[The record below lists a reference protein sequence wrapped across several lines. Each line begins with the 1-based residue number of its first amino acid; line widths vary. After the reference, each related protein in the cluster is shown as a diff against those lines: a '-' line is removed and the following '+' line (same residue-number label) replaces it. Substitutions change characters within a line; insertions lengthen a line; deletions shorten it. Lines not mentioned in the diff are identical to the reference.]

1 MHLRFLKIKEKHA
14 SGHFHVIARFQ
25 IKIVLFRFAFLK
37 NLLSLQLET
46 IFKEFMEKQKSI
58 EALQFFA
65 TGLTEGALVH
75 KLQGQI
81 FKSQGFNKLG
91 QKYID
96 HFNEEMEWVEK
107 FYSRIIDLGGEVKFE
122 GAKRRELCLDPAEY
136 VKADLDIQKAG
147 VDLLYKCIEQLPND
161 PTTYDIMKGYL
172 ADEEEDLYWSQGA
185 MELIEKIGVQNWLIT
200 QL

>member
-1 MHLRFLKIKEKHA
+1 MD
-14 SGHFHVIARFQ
+14 
-25 IKIVLFRFAFLK
+25 
-37 NLLSLQLET
+37 
-46 IFKEFMEKQKSI
+46 KQKSI

-75 KLQGQI
+75 KLQGLI
-81 FKSQGFNKLG
+81 FKAQGLSKLG

-107 FYSRIIDLGGEVKFE
+107 FVGRILDLGGEVKFE
-122 GAKRRELCLDPAEY
+122 GAKTREIISNPVEY
-136 VKADLDIQKAG
+136 IKADLEIQKAG
-147 VDLLYKCIEQLPND
+147 VDMLYKCCESLIND
-161 PTTYDIMKGYL
+161 PTTYDIMKAYL

-185 MELIEKIGVQNWLIT
+185 LEMIECIGAQNWLIR

>member
-1 MHLRFLKIKEKHA
+1 MDAK
-14 SGHFHVIARFQ
+14 
-25 IKIVLFRFAFLK
+25 
-37 NLLSLQLET
+37 
-46 IFKEFMEKQKSI
+46 KSI

-81 FKSQGFNKLG
+81 FKSQGFSKLG

-107 FYSRIIDLGGEVKFE
+107 FVERILDLGGEIKFD
-122 GAKRRELCLDPAEY
+122 GAKSRALICDPVEY
-136 VKADLDIQKAG
+136 IKADLDIQKAG
-147 VDLLYKCIEQLPND
+147 VDLLYKCCEGLIND
-161 PTTYDIMKGYL
+161 PTTYDIMKAYL

-185 MELIEKIGVQNWLIT
+185 IDMIECFGKQNWLFT

>member
-1 MHLRFLKIKEKHA
+1 MDAK
-14 SGHFHVIARFQ
+14 
-25 IKIVLFRFAFLK
+25 
-37 NLLSLQLET
+37 
-46 IFKEFMEKQKSI
+46 KSI

-81 FKSQGFNKLG
+81 FKSEGFEKLG

-107 FYSRIIDLGGEVKFE
+107 FVDRILDLGGDIKFD
-122 GAKRRELCLDPAEY
+122 GAKSRELCCDPVAY
-136 VKADLDIQKAG
+136 IQADLDIQKAG
-147 VDLLYKCIEQLPND
+147 VELLYKCCETLIND
-161 PTTYDIMKGYL
+161 PTTYDIMKAYL

-185 MELIEKIGVQNWLIT
+185 LDMIEKIGKQNWLFT
-200 QL
+200 QV

>member
-1 MHLRFLKIKEKHA
+1 MDVK
-14 SGHFHVIARFQ
+14 
-25 IKIVLFRFAFLK
+25 
-37 NLLSLQLET
+37 
-46 IFKEFMEKQKSI
+46 KSI

-91 QKYID
+91 DKYIS
-96 HFNEEMEWVEK
+96 HFSEEMGWVEK
-107 FYSRIIDLGGEVKFE
+107 FYDRILDLGGCVKSE
-122 GAKRRELCLDPAEY
+122 ATKARELVCDPVEY
-136 VKADLDIQKAG
+136 VKADLEIQEKG
-147 VDLLYKCIEQLPND
+147 VELLYKCMETLKDD

-172 ADEEEDLYWSQGA
+172 ADEEEDLYWSQEA
-185 MELIEKIGVQNWLIT
+185 LELVEKIGVQNWLVQ